1 MGNDDPQLQAV
12 HRYLDEIDAQAL
24 TEEAGL
30 PHSVIAYD
38 PMTESYLVKGPYPDA
53 HIATLEAQRLKDEL
67 NKAVG
72 EPGYPPIATWVA
84 MQLTDDNS
92 DPRA

>member
-38 PMTESYLVKGPYPDA
+38 PMTESYL
-53 HIATLEAQRLKDEL
+53 EAQRLKDEL